1 MRLNR
6 EIHLPAGR
14 PGQLLGRSVGAHQG
28 AELGQVPGDLLPA
41 HVRPEIIEN
50 RRAPLPGDRPFMA
63 TILPG
68 FGPDLRTNYL
78 GTLRVTRAFV
88 HRRKS

>member
-1 MRLNR
+1 
-6 EIHLPAGR
+6 
-14 PGQLLGRSVGAHQG
+14 
-28 AELGQVPGDLLPA
+28 
-41 HVRPEIIEN
+41 
-50 RRAPLPGDRPFMA
+50 MA

-68 FGPDLRTNYL
+68 FEPDLRTNYL